1 MAQLVA
7 CRAAVR
13 RPRVRISA
21 RHSSGDP
28 LPELAA
34 MKKLEWISAVVMNEC
49 VGMNLYDCTV
59 IMKKTNKEWLR
70 ATKKKHS
77 MDLHKHK

>member
-1 MAQLVA
+1 MAQVGCGMAYLGCSMAQLECGMAHLGCGMAQLGCGIAQLVA

-34 MKKLEWISAVVMNEC
+34 MKKLSGTQRMI
-49 VGMNLYDCTV
+49 
-59 IMKKTNKEWLR
+59 
-70 ATKKKHS
+70 
-77 MDLHKHK
+77 

>member
-1 MAQLVA
+1 MAQKGAAWLRGCGMAQKGAAWLSRVRPGSLGHAMAQLVA

-21 RHSSGDP
+21 RHPSGDP

-34 MKKLEWISAVVMNEC
+34 MKKLERNSANVMNEC
-49 VGMNLYDCTV
+49 V
-59 IMKKTNKEWLR
+59 
-70 ATKKKHS
+70 
-77 MDLHKHK
+77 

>member
-1 MAQLVA
+1 MALLGAAWLIGCGMSQLVA

-21 RHSSGDP
+21 RHRSGDP

-34 MKKLEWISAVVMNEC
+34 MKKLERNSANVMNVYERIC
-49 VGMNLYDCTV
+49 MNV
-59 IMKKTNKEWLR
+59 Q
-70 ATKKKHS
+70 
-77 MDLHKHK
+77 